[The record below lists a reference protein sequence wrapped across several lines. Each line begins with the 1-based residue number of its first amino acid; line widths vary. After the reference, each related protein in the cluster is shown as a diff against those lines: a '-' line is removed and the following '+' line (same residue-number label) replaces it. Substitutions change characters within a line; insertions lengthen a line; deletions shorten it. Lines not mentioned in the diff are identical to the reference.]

1 MNLQLTLRSYQMQ
14 GLLWLERRQGM
25 QAGTIQNP
33 MIGTA
38 LLAGSMA
45 WAQAGGHLGRFL
57 RDWNRIDPVA
67 LESSGENS
75 NHNPFDTIPSVS
87 ASTGRLKM

>member
-1 MNLQLTLRSYQMQ
+1 MQ
-14 GLLWLERRQGM
+14 WLLWLKRWQGM
-25 QAGTIQNP
+25 QTCTIQSP

-45 WAQAGGHLGRFL
+45 WAQAGGHLGRFH
-57 RDWNRIDPVA
+57 RDWNRIDPA
-67 LESSGENS
+67 NLESSGES
-75 NHNPFDTIPSVS
+75 ANHNPFDTIPSVS